1 MILPIIL
8 HHDTSTEYTDLLKH
22 SLGHID
28 YRIYNS
34 SINQTHFT
42 ESFNRAI
49 QEVPE
54 SQGFYNYLMI
64 CNNDI
69 SLTATDLEALEI
81 ILNGERGIFSP
92 VVNSPHAGVM
102 SKKGDKVF
110 RQVPWVEFVC
120 PIIHRDVIEA
130 IGLLDEGMPRGWGI
144 ELDYCYR
151 AKKAGFNTYLVQ
163 DIAIHH
169 YGHKS
174 QADHGEY
181 SHYANIE
188 MNDRL
193 TEKYGANWQEVLNY
207 PQW

>member
-8 HHDTSTEYTDLLKH
+8 HHDISTEYTNLLKY

-28 YRIYNS
+28 YRVYDS
-34 SINQTHFT
+34 SVNKTHFT
-42 ESFNRAI
+42 QSFNNAI
-49 QEVPE
+49 KEVPE
-54 SQGFYNYLMI
+54 SQGFYDYLMI

-69 SLTATDLEALEI
+69 NLTATDVEMLEI
-81 ILNGERGIFSP
+81 ALNGRKGIFSP
-92 VVNSPHAGVM
+92 VVNSPHSGVM
-102 SKKGDKVF
+102 SRKGNDLIK
-110 RQVPWVEFVC
+110 QVPWVEFVC
-120 PIIHRDVIEA
+120 PIIHRDVIKA

-144 ELDYCYR
+144 ELDYCHR
-151 AKKAGFNTYLVQ
+151 AKKAGFGTYLVQ

-174 QADHGEY
+174 QADPAEY

-193 TEKYGANWQEVLNY
+193 REKYGDNWQEVLNY

>member
-28 YRIYNS
+28 YRVYDS

-42 ESFNRAI
+42 KSFNRAI
-49 QEVPE
+49 QEVLE
-54 SQGFYNYLMI
+54 SQGVYDYVMI

-69 SLTATDLEALEI
+69 SLTARDVEMLEVA
-81 ILNGERGIFSP
+81 LNGRKGIFSP
-92 VVNSPHAGVM
+92 VVNSPHARVM
-102 SKKGDKVF
+102 SRYGNDLI

-151 AKKAGFNTYLVQ
+151 AKKAGFGTYLVQ
-163 DIAIHH
+163 DIAIQH

-193 TEKYGANWQEVLNY
+193 TEKYGDNWQEVLNY

>member
-1 MILPIIL
+1 MILTIIL
-8 HHDTSTEYTDLLKH
+8 HHDTSIEYTVQFI
-22 SLGHID
+22 G
-28 YRIYNS
+28 RIAPTTGYMVNS
-34 SINQTHFT
+34 SELNTQFT
-42 ESFNRAI
+42 ESFNIGLKAFL
-49 QEVPE
+49 E
-54 SQGFYNYLMI
+54 SKFSHVMI

-69 SLTATDLEALEI
+69 DLNYEELHQLENI
-81 ILNGERGIFSP
+81 VKGKKGIFSP
-92 VVNSPHAGVM
+92 VVNSPHNAVM
-102 SKKGDKVF
+102 SKIGDKEL
-110 RQVPWVEFVC
+110 RPVPWVEFVC
-120 PIIHRDVIEA
+120 PIIHRDVIKA

-193 TEKYGANWQEVLNY
+193 TEKYGDNWQEVLNY

>member
-8 HHDTSTEYTDLLKH
+8 HHDTSAEYTNQLKH
-22 SLGHID
+22 NLGHID
-28 YRIYNS
+28 YCVYDS
-34 SINQTHFT
+34 SVNKTHFT

-49 QEVPE
+49 QEALHTDYE
-54 SQGFYNYLMI
+54 YLMI

-69 SLTATDLEALEI
+69 SLTARDVEMLEVA
-81 ILNGERGIFSP
+81 LNGRKGIFSP
-92 VVNSPHAGVM
+92 TLNSPHWKVM
-102 SKKGDKVF
+102 TRTGDEF
-110 RQVPWVEFVC
+110 IREVPWIEFVC
-120 PIIHRDVIEA
+120 PIIHRDVIKA
-130 IGLLDEGMPRGWGI
+130 IGVLDEGMPRGWGV

-151 AKKAGFNTYLVQ
+151 AKKAGFSTYLVQ
-163 DIAIHH
+163 DIQIEH

-174 QADHGEY
+174 QTDHGEY

-193 TEKYGANWQEVLNY
+193 KEKYGDNWQEILQY

>member
-8 HHDTSTEYTDLLKH
+8 HHDSSAEYTDQLKYA
-22 SLGHID
+22 LGSITP
-28 YRIYNS
+28 YIYNS

-49 QEVPE
+49 QENLHNNWDYV
-54 SQGFYNYLMI
+54 MI

-69 SLTATDLEALEI
+69 NLNATDVEMLEI
-81 ILNGERGIFSP
+81 TLNGREGIFSP
-92 VVNSPHAGVM
+92 ALNSPHWKVM
-102 SKKGDKVF
+102 SKEGDELF

-130 IGLLDEGMPRGWGI
+130 IGLLDDGMPRGWGV

-151 AKKAGFNTYLVQ
+151 AKKAGFGTYLVQ

-193 TEKYGANWQEVLNY
+193 REKYGDNWQEILKY

>member
-22 SLGHID
+22 NLGHID
-28 YRIYNS
+28 YSVYNS
-34 SINQTHFT
+34 SVNQTHFT

-49 QEVPE
+49 QEALHTDYE
-54 SQGFYNYLMI
+54 YLMI

-69 SLTATDLEALEI
+69 SLTARDVEMLEVA
-81 ILNGERGIFSP
+81 LNGRKGIFSP
-92 VVNSPHAGVM
+92 TLNSPHWKVM
-102 SKKGDKVF
+102 TRTGDEF
-110 RQVPWVEFVC
+110 IREVPWIEFVC
-120 PIIHRDVIEA
+120 PIIHRDVIKA
-130 IGLLDEGMPRGWGI
+130 IGVLDEGMPRGWGV

-151 AKKAGFNTYLVQ
+151 AKKAGFSTYLVQ
-163 DIAIHH
+163 DIQIEH

-174 QADHGEY
+174 QTDHGEY

-193 TEKYGANWQEVLNY
+193 IKKYGDNWQEILQY